1 MWWTTPSPR
10 QKVSAK
16 GSEEVVISTAATRGW
31 RPYLFQLQRD
41 LLPGQLPLVPGL
53 SVCAMNF
60 DEFHD
65 RPLREW
71 RSSLRFENRTPR
83 PNPDIRP
90 QNPIVRLSAFEKLL
104 IRPNFRHS
112 RRLCDW
118 SRRFA
123 KDVRALLAFHKSQ
136 STGCR
141 NSQLQRQP
149 SFDIFKNGQ
158 LFECAATQSV
168 LMVGRAQP
176 RRSTNCCCPLCW
188 SVSRTVLTPT

>member
-1 MWWTTPSPR
+1 MVAAWLQHRR
-10 QKVSAK
+10 QPH
-16 GSEEVVISTAATRGW
+16 GDG
-31 RPYLFQLQRD
+31 PYLFQLQRD